1 VVFDGSRPLTSGT
14 TVAHPLQV
22 GARDA
27 GRPEAEFD
35 LMQQMLPYLLLLG
48 FIGGMQVA
56 IDATADER
64 GRQSLDPL
72 LATPAPREAIISATI
87 LATVVFAPASLAVT
101 LVAYRVSFDLMPDD
115 RVDVS
120 FAIGPA
126 AMARLLVVIL
136 PIVLL
141 GATALTALAAFARSY
156 REAQGYLPLLVL
168 RPMLPSLVLMI
179 APVRTQLWM
188 LAVPFLAQNQLI
200 LKILRSEHIGV
211 AEWAVSLG
219 AGLLIVALA
228 WLVAARLYHR
238 EQLAASS

>member
-72 LATPAPREAIISATI
+72 LATPAPREAIISAT
-87 LATVVFAPASLAVT
+87 
-101 LVAYRVSFDLMPDD
+101 
-115 RVDVS
+115 
-120 FAIGPA
+120 
-126 AMARLLVVIL
+126 
-136 PIVLL
+136 
-141 GATALTALAAFARSY
+141 ALTALAAFARSY
-156 REAQGYLPLLVL
+156 REAQGYRPLLVL